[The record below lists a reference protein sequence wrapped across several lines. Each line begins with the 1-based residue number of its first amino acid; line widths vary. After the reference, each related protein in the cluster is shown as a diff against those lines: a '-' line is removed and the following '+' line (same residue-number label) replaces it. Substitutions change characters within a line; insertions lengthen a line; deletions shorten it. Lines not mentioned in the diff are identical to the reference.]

1 MHVCMYICI
10 CVHACTCVDV
20 YAHMYVYVC
29 TCMWVFMYVCVYVHE
44 CVCVCVHS
52 QIGIQGSTYC
62 LVSEGYPH
70 LQKVPDCLSGV
81 EILGSRAECVGV
93 HL

>member
-1 MHVCMYICI
+1 MH
-10 CVHACTCVDV
+10 A
-20 YAHMYVYVC
+20 
-29 TCMWVFMYVCVYVHE
+29 CVYVHMHICICMCARACGSLCMFACMYMSM

-62 LVSEGYPH
+62 LVSEGYPS

-81 EILGSRAECVGV
+81 EILGSRAECIGV